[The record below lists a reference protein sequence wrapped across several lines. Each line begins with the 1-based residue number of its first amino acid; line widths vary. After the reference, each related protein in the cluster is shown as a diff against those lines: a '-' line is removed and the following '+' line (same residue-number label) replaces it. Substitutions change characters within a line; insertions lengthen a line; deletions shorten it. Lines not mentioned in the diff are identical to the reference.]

1 MSISLYPFSADSS
14 DNSRRGNDEN
24 GLGSGAFEGFGALG
38 NRTAGSKYV
47 IDQNYPFPRNS
58 ILVCDGKRTPHVLRP
73 FRGGKVDLR
82 FSPADTAQIPAQKRQ
97 PPLLR
102 QNPRE
107 EHGLVIT
114 APAQPLFMERN
125 RDDEVGRHVRGK
137 TGQMPG
143 GQKTEG
149 ATEVNLVSVLET
161 MNEILHRPAEN
172 KGGTGRRIGRGMGQA
187 GAAQVIDAVLCCK
200 RNAAHGAEGRIQRNE
215 FLTTAG
221 AEVNIAGVGNE
232 RLADVTE
239 GGKEY
244 IDQGTEKQP
253 YSPMSS
259 FTTSTLTSVRRG
271 LRSMMVVMRQIRSG
285 ELQSEQKPVLEH
297 GVL

>member
-1 MSISLYPFSADSS
+1 MSINLYPFSADLSG
-14 DNSRRGNDEN
+14 NSRRGNDKN
-24 GLGSGAFEGFGALG
+24 RLGSGAFEGFGALG
-38 NRTAGSKYV
+38 NRAAGGIDV
-47 IDQNYPFPRNS
+47 IDQNYPFSRNS
-58 ILVCDGKRTPHVLRP
+58 IFVCDGKRPPHVLRP
-73 FRGGKVDLR
+73 LRGGKVDLR
-82 FSPADTAQIPAQKRQ
+82 LGPTDTAQIMAQKRQ
-97 PPLLR
+97 PPLFR
-102 QNPRE
+102 QNPPEKHR
-107 EHGLVIT
+107 LVVA
-114 APAQPLFMERN
+114 APTQSFFMERN
-125 RDDEVGRHVRGK
+125 RNDEVGRYVCGK

-143 GQKTEG
+143 GQKTERS
-149 ATEVNLVSVLET
+149 TEVNLVSILET

-187 GAAQVIDAVLCCK
+187 GAAQVIDAVLGCK
-200 RNAAHGAEGRIQRNE
+200 RNTAHEAQGRIQRNE

-221 AEVNIAGVGNE
+221 AEVNVAGVGNK

-239 GGKEY
+239 GRKEY
-244 IDQGTEKQP
+244 IDQGAEKQP

-285 ELQSEQKPVLEH
+285 ELQSEQKPVLEQ